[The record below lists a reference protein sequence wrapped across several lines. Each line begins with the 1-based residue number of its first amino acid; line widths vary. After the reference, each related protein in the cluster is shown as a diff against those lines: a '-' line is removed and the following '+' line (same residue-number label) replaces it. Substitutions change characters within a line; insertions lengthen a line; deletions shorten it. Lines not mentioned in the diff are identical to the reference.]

1 MSLNEFCFKKNK
13 TFIIAE
19 IGVNHNGSV
28 TLAKKQILAARRA
41 GADCV
46 KFQSFK
52 ASEVASDDAPKAVY
66 QLINT
71 DSSVSQVDMLKNL
84 ELNSDQIFEL
94 FEYCEKLEIKFFST
108 PYNYEDAVVLK
119 KLNVKC
125 LKLASMHCGEPVV
138 IKEIASLGL
147 PIILSTGMC
156 NISEVRHAVQLLNS
170 LDADFALLHCT
181 SDYPCRSDEVNL
193 RVLDTFA
200 NLGSFPIGFSDHT
213 TGVIASVS
221 AVAKGAR
228 IIEKHFTLD
237 KSLPGPDHS
246 TSLEP
251 DEFQKMVEL
260 IREVEIMRGSTD
272 KKITEAEQKN
282 INGMRRSLVY
292 KNELAVGAI
301 IQRSDLIFKRP
312 YNGIPVSDIN
322 AVLGRQIVRQ
332 CHKDTFVNLDDFH

>member
-1 MSLNEFCFKKNK
+1 MSLNEFCFQKNE

-28 TLAKKQILAARRA
+28 NLAKKQILAAQRA

-46 KFQSFK
+46 KFQSFS
-52 ASEVASDDAPKAVY
+52 ASEVASDDAPKAAY

-71 DSSVSQVDMLKNL
+71 DSSVSQVDMLKKL
-84 ELNSDQIFEL
+84 ELNTDQILEL
-94 FEYCEKLEIKFFST
+94 SKYCEELKIKFFST
-108 PYNYEDAVVLK
+108 PYNYEDALILK
-119 KLNVKC
+119 ELNVEC

-138 IKEIASLGL
+138 IEEIASLGL

-156 NISEVRHAVQLLNS
+156 DISEVRHAVDLLNS
-170 LDADFALLHCT
+170 LDSDFALLHCT
-181 SDYPCRSDEVNL
+181 TDYPCNSDEVNL
-193 RVLDTFA
+193 RVLDTLA

-221 AVAKGAR
+221 AVVKGAR

-251 DEFQKMVEL
+251 NEFKKMVEL
-260 IREVEIMRGSTD
+260 IREVEIMRGSPD

-282 INGMRRSLVY
+282 IKGMRRSLVY
-292 KNELAVGAI
+292 KNDIKVGAI
-301 IQRSDLIFKRP
+301 IKRSDLIFKRP
-312 YNGIPVSDIN
+312 YNGIPVSDIS
-322 AVLGRQIVRQ
+322 AVIGRKIVRQ
-332 CHKDTFVNLDDFH
+332 CHKDTFVNWDDFN